1 MLSCAT
7 YCREPSSAGIW
18 TTWSPEVPSNPYE
31 LVILWF
37 CEVSLGFIP
46 DMLVTDDLPTIFLP
60 GKRFFCCQQQRKHRI
75 VKYYSTS
82 QVGMLWAN
90 CLLLIMWLSKGC
102 KGRYFLPWNYITTP
116 PGLHEVK
123 PMASLAAMGSSCQ
136 LSCLCYLSFICIA
149 GAGGLRGVQWLW
161 TGQWAMLVFLSWRW
175 DEWCLVL

>member
-7 YCREPSSAGIW
+7 VGNLLQQGFGLHDLQRSLP
-18 TTWSPEVPSNPYE
+18 TPMN
-31 LVILWF
+31 LWF
-37 CEVSLGFIP
+37 CDSVKSVWGLSQTCLSL
-46 DMLVTDDLPTIFLP
+46 MIFPPSLSQER
-60 GKRFFCCQQQRKHRI
+60 GFFCCQQQRKHRI

-82 QVGMLWAN
+82 QVGMVWAN

-102 KGRYFLPWNYITTP
+102 KGRYFLPWNYIATP